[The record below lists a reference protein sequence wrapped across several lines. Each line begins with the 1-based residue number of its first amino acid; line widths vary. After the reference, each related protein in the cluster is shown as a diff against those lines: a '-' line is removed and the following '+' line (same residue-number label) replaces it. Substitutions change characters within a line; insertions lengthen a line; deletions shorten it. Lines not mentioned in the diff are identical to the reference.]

1 MRRNDLKN
9 PKRSSNTGH
18 VVTKERSGETNYRKR
33 RGKRLGYCWFRA
45 CSLEETRHRAFNGVS
60 RTISYLRKQR
70 CKWGVARFS
79 FRFVS
84 FRGWKKH
91 GSPFPPRMVK
101 RRERVAGTRAPSLL
115 LLPLFR
121 ESKNRV
127 TIAQLLRPPLFSF
140 FSFLLTTL
148 TIFLSSR
155 IVRSN

>member
-91 GSPFPPRMVK
+91 GSPFPPPNGEEEGKGCWDESSLPASPPFISGVEK
-101 RRERVAGTRAPSLL
+101 SCNDCTASSSSPFLL
-115 LLPLFR
+115 LL
-121 ESKNRV
+121 
-127 TIAQLLRPPLFSF
+127 FSF
-140 FSFLLTTL
+140 NHSYYFP
-148 TIFLSSR
+148 
-155 IVRSN
+155 